1 MSRLSRRRFLG
12 TTLGVAAAAVGGSDV
27 VGCRSSG
34 GGSRVLRISNWPLYI
49 DDRTIPDFQR
59 ATGITVQY
67 HEDINDNNE
76 FFAKIAE
83 PLRRGQ
89 SIDRDV
95 IVLTDWVAGRM
106 IRLGYATPLDLQAFP
121 NRANLS
127 ALAQNADFDPG
138 RRYTVPWLFGMVGL
152 GYNPRVTGR
161 EITSVRDLFDPA
173 FKGRVT
179 MVTEM
184 RDTLGLVMLGE
195 GRDPARCTAADIQ
208 VAAARVKQARES
220 GQVRAFTGNDYTE
233 DLANGNI
240 AVAIAWSGD
249 IQGLHA
255 DNPDLVWVAPREG
268 AILFSDNM
276 LIPKSSDRLSLAMAW
291 IDWCYAPAHSA
302 QIVSRAGYI
311 SAVQGAIPELERIA
325 PSLAQS
331 PLVNPPAS
339 LLAQLRTFRSL
350 SDEEDASFTRV
361 FLDAIGG

>member
-1 MSRLSRRRFLG
+1 MRRWSRRRFLG
-12 TTLGVAAAAVGGSDV
+12 ASLGSVAGALGGIGVA
-27 VGCRSSG
+27 GCRSSG
-34 GGSRVLRISNWPLYI
+34 GGSRVVRISNWPLYI
-49 DDRTIPDFQR
+49 DDRTVPDFQR

-106 IRLGYATPLDLQAFP
+106 IRRGYATPLDAAAFP
-121 NRANLS
+121 NRVNLTP
-127 ALAQNADFDPG
+127 LAQDADFDPG

-195 GRDPARCTAADIQ
+195 GRDPAKCTADDIR
-208 VAAARVKQARES
+208 VAAARVQLARES
-220 GQVRAFTGNDYTE
+220 GQIRAFTGNDYTE

-249 IQGLHA
+249 IQGLRA

-276 LIPKSSDRLSLAMAW
+276 LIPKSSDRVALAMQW

-311 SAVQGAIPELERIA
+311 SAVQGAIPELARIA
-325 PSLAQS
+325 PQLAKS
-331 PLVNPPAS
+331 PLVNPPPS
-339 LLAQLRTFRSL
+339 VLAQLRSFRSL
-350 SDEEDASFTRV
+350 SDAEDASFTRI